1 MTHTHT
7 IQIDVIEI
15 RIFRIYD
22 ALEKT
27 TRNEDNRHDDED
39 DV

>member
-1 MTHTHT
+1 MNDTHT

-27 TRNEDNRHDDED
+27 TNEDNRHDDED